1 MSYTLRGRLE
11 SRLAAALL
19 PLLAATG
26 LALAERDW
34 WPLALVLLML
44 VVGVSFDVGLYHR
57 FIRYQPG
64 WAAIPLG
71 IAELGVLM
79 GLVWLFDVKAPL
91 TVALPLFAGAWF
103 LAQVLAH
110 AGFPLLR
117 LEYAE
122 DGGELGR
129 IGVAAAATVLVF
141 LAAVGGTAWATQPPT
156 MFLSAG
162 VHEGPL
168 VLDHSQIVVGAP
180 GAVVRGGIV
189 ITSSDVTVRRL
200 NVEGGEYGIS
210 VDGGV
215 RGGVTGIVLEDV
227 HIRRS
232 GLDGINVRRGQV
244 TVRDCSVGSF
254 RSLHGQ
260 GIDISFGADLPPSV
274 VERCVVTGGQE
285 GIFIDSTLASV
296 EDNTVRGAS
305 LRGITITEMSMST
318 VKENRVEDSIG
329 IGILCSDYSHCDIEE
344 NSIVDTRPDHESDNL
359 LRQGYGVVLNFGAQG
374 HLRDNRLVRT
384 PGGVTTFA
392 EATVEEE

>member
-19 PLLAATG
+19 PLLAAAG

-34 WPLALVLLML
+34 WPLALALLML
-44 VVGVSFDVGLYHR
+44 AVGVGFDAGLYHR
-57 FIRYQPG
+57 FLRYQPG

-71 IAELGVLM
+71 IVELGVLM
-79 GLVWLFDVKAPL
+79 GLVWALDVKAPL
-91 TVALPLFAGAWF
+91 AVALGLFAGAWF

-129 IGVAAAATVLVF
+129 IGAVAAATVLVF

-156 MFLSAG
+156 VYLSAG
-162 VHEGPL
+162 VHRGPL
-168 VLDHSQIVVGAP
+168 VLDHSQEVVGVP
-180 GAVVRGGIV
+180 GAVVQGGIV
-189 ITSSDVTVRRL
+189 ITSSDVTVRNL
-200 NVEGGEYGIS
+200 NIEGGQYGVS
-210 VDGGV
+210 VIGGWA
-215 RGGVTGIVLEDV
+215 GINNVVLEDV
-227 HIRRS
+227 HIRRA
-232 GLDGINVRRGQV
+232 GLDGVHARRAQV
-244 TVRDCSVGSF
+244 IVRDCSVGSIQS
-254 RSLHGQ
+254 RHGQ

-274 VERCVVTGGQE
+274 VERCTVNGGQE

-318 VKENRVEDSIG
+318 VKQNHVAESIG
-329 IGILCSDYSHCDIEE
+329 IGILCSDYSHCEIEE
-344 NSIVDTRPDHESDNL
+344 NSIVDTRPDHTSDNL
-359 LRQGYGVVLNFGAQG
+359 LRQGYGVVLNFGAKG
-374 HLRDNRLVRT
+374 YLRDNRFERT
-384 PGGVTTFA
+384 PGRVTTFA
-392 EATVEEE
+392 EATVEQE